1 MLYTLGKVDG
11 SKGGK
16 LGVDILNRRLIYVE
30 LLKTEANNFNN
41 CVCGCVSVWHFI
53 FCILMSYLSQVP
65 SHGTATPGTALLV
78 LHAPRA
84 TRVTRPAQPARIRI
98 PTSVRVTRGT
108 AE

>member
-1 MLYTLGKVDG
+1 MGPKVANW
-11 SKGGK
+11 
-16 LGVDILNRRLIYVE
+16 VLIFKSAAYLCRVV
-30 LLKTEANNFNN
+30 KNWKRTISII
-41 CVCGCVSVWHFI
+41 VCGCVAIFI

-98 PTSVRVTRGT
+98 LTSVRVTRGT
-108 AE
+108 AV